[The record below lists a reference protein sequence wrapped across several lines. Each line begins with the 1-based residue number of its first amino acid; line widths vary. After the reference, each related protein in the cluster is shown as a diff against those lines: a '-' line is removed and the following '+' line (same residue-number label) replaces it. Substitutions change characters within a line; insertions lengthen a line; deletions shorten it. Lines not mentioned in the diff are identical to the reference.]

1 MKCAVC
7 GKDELLPFKCKYCG
21 EFFCGEHRLP
31 EKHDCPGIFAA
42 SSPYEKEMKEVKMKI
57 KAEEEMMRTVSR
69 KIAIKEAAH
78 ITVSIILV
86 SLVGV
91 SLIGYGS
98 ILFISP
104 YLITLYIIGFALSY
118 LLHELAHRIV
128 ARTNNVKAYFKLDPI
143 GSLLTLVS
151 AIPML
156 PIKFIAPGAIV
167 LTTPTTMKVVGLTAF
182 WGPATN
188 IVISIILYI
197 SSIIS
202 RPIFLSPLL
211 SGILLILAKFNA
223 SIAFFNL
230 LPFGPLDGLK
240 IIKWSMTRWI
250 VMILLAAIL
259 IILTW

>member
-21 EFFCGEHRLP
+21 EFFCAEHRLP
-31 EKHDCPGIFAA
+31 EKHDCPGIFAV
-42 SSPYEKEMKEVKMKI
+42 SSPYEKEMKEAKMKI
-57 KAEEEMMRTVSR
+57 EAEEELMRTVSR
-69 KIAIKEAAH
+69 KIAMKEVAQLA
-78 ITVSIILV
+78 VSVILV
-86 SLVGV
+86 SLVGL

-104 YLITLYIIGFALSY
+104 YLITLYIAGFALSY

-128 ARTNNVKAYFKLDPI
+128 ARRNNVKAYFKLDPI

-156 PIKFIAPGAIV
+156 PIKFIAPGAVV
-167 LTTPTTMKVVGLTAF
+167 LTSPTTMKVVGSTAF

-202 RPIFLSPLL
+202 RSIFISPLL
-211 SGILLILAKFNA
+211 SAILLILAKFNA
-223 SIAFFNL
+223 FIAFFNL

-240 IIKWSMTRWI
+240 IIKWSITRWI
-250 VMILLAAIL
+250 VAIVLAVILL
-259 IILTW
+259 ILTW